1 MTPEATANATPGAAV
16 LSLRASGDSWIEVVD
31 GTGKT
36 QVQRMLRSGDVLDF
50 SATPPYSVVVGRADA
65 VAVTVRG
72 QAFDVSPFARNS
84 VARFQVK

>member
-1 MTPEATANATPGAAV
+1 MLWHIQATADAWV
-16 LSLRASGDSWIEVVD
+16 EVVD
-31 GTGKT
+31 GAGKS
-36 QVQRMLRSGDVLDF
+36 QVQRMLKSGDALDF

-72 QAFDVSPFARNS
+72 QAFDVMPYARNS

>member
-1 MTPEATANATPGAAV
+1 MNRPLLYLLSGV
-16 LSLRASGDSWIEVVD
+16 LSLGLAVPAVQVVATERLFRRGMFVKSGDA
-31 GTGKT
+31 
-36 QVQRMLRSGDVLDF
+36 LDF
-50 SATPPYSVVVGRADA
+50 TVAPPYSVVVGRADA